1 MNERIKGIRKKM
13 GLSQSD
19 FAERIAISRSALA
32 KIESGENRPSE
43 RTQMLICDKFGVNRE
58 WLQTGQGDRLK
69 HCATDELIPQLQQV
83 LAAYPAIGRA
93 VGQLLKT
100 MEESDFA
107 RLNELLCKVN
117 QNEDML

>member
-1 MNERIKGIRKKM
+1 MNERIKAIRKKM

-58 WLQTGQGDRLK
+58 WLQTGEGERLK
-69 HCATDELIPQLQQV
+69 RTATDDLIPQLHLL
-83 LAAYPAIGRA
+83 LAKYPAIA
-93 VGQLLKT
+93 CALEHLLQT
-100 MEESDFA
+100 LEESDLA
-107 RLNELLCKVN
+107 RINELIVKSNMEKDDL
-117 QNEDML
+117 